1 MIRND
6 LPELFDSF
14 DFADPH
20 ATTGMRPET
29 MVAPQGFFLLNDD
42 SVLAAADAIARRVVT
57 EDASRTPREIA
68 DALCRLVYSGY
79 STPQLQDA
87 LVSFAEAAS
96 HWSSDGSELDRDLR
110 AWSAACHALLA
121 SSRFQVLE

>member
-1 MIRND
+1 MGANKNRRRTDFPCRSVYLPVIRND

-42 SVLAAADAIARRVVT
+42 SVMAAADAIARRVVT
-57 EDASRTPREIA
+57 EDRRRTPEKSPMRCV
-68 DALCRLVYSGY
+68 DLVYSGY
-79 STPQLQDA
+79 STPQLQDE
-87 LVSFAEAAS
+87 LVSFVDAAS
-96 HWSSDGSELDRDLR
+96 HWSSD
-110 AWSAACHALLA
+110 
-121 SSRFQVLE
+121 V